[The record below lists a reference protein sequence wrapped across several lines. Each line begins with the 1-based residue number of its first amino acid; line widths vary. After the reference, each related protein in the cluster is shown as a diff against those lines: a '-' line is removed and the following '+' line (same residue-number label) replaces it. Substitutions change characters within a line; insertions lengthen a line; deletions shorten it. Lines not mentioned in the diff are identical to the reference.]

1 MLWEQVFCVTIFSM
15 MIGNINQFID
25 NMKGDL

>member
-15 MIGNINQFID
+15 MISNINQFID